1 MSLFRPVKILKILTL
16 KNFPITPKRLEL
28 MCELQMDVEYSYF
41 GRE

>member
-1 MSLFRPVKILKILTL
+1 MSKDSIETALTIQVTH
-16 KNFPITPKRLEL
+16 KTSWTKL